1 MAAINYNTAD
11 FVRLV
16 QQMRSAQ
23 QAYFGARMGS
33 SKSDARFHLQH
44 AKELEQQ
51 VDHYAA
57 KMEAKLKERSKW

>member
-1 MAAINYNTAD
+1 MSDPKIHVLMEYTSAG

-23 QAYFGARMGS
+23 REFYATKDKNALRNS
-33 SKSDARFHLQH
+33 I
-44 AKELEQQ
+44 ELEKQ

-57 KMEAKLKERSKW
+57 QMEIKLKERGMW

>member
-1 MAAINYNTAD
+1 MEYTSAG

-23 QAYFGARMGS
+23 REFYATKDKNALRNS
-33 SKSDARFHLQH
+33 I
-44 AKELEQQ
+44 ELEKQ

-57 KMEAKLKERSKW
+57 QMEIKLKERGMW